1 MCHAILQAYPFD
13 KEATV
18 VLDYACGTG
27 KQSVQDLLLVA
38 TKAMR
43 PSPGIVARS
52 LAPHCKTLIGVDI
65 SQGMVDEFN
74 KGVQSHGAL

>member
-1 MCHAILQAYPFD
+1 MCRAILQAYPFD

-38 TKAMR
+38 TKA